1 MEPPAVAARKASA
14 RRMSFTPDDL
24 EFVFLSFE
32 GPDQPYAQ
40 AGGLGVR
47 VTQLTR
53 ALARHGFQTHLVF
66 VGDPALPGGETRE
79 NGCLHLHRWCQ
90 WISASHPEGA
100 YADEIAKVHDY
111 QDSVPAFV
119 TQAIIEPALAAGRRV
134 AVIAEE
140 WHTADA
146 LSRLSDSLHFLGIRD
161 AAVLLWNANND
172 MSFDRINWNRLGFVA
187 QFTAVSRFV
196 KNQMWAH
203 GVNPLVIPNG
213 IPSELLEPVDADAV
227 DAVREAV
234 GSGPWFFKLG
244 RMDPDKGWLAAVE
257 AVHRL
262 RESGV
267 PARLVMKAGQLEDHA
282 HEVYGHMA
290 WRGLQ
295 ATGVHTDDRSIAGI
309 AQALGDADPE
319 AAVLNVEFFLPDDAL
334 PVLYAAADGALANSG
349 YEPFGLV
356 GLEAMAAGG
365 IAYVGSTGEDY
376 AIPMRNSVVLDD
388 VGSPDEIV
396 QVARLLRD
404 DPELAE
410 RIRTGARETAQLH
423 TWDALLPLL
432 LSKLQLAGQRQG
444 LRGL

>member
-1 MEPPAVAARKASA
+1 
-14 RRMSFTPDDL
+14 MSFTPDDL

-47 VTQLTR
+47 VAQLTR
-53 ALARHGFQTHLVF
+53 ALAKHGFDTHLIF
-66 VGDPALPGGETRE
+66 VGDPSLPGTETRE
-79 NGCLHLHRWCQ
+79 DGRLHLYRWCQ

-100 YADEIAKVHDY
+100 YADEVAKVHDY

-119 TQAIIEPALAAGRRV
+119 TQAIVEPALGAGRRV

-146 LSRLSDSLHFLGIRD
+146 LARLSDSLHFLGIRD

-172 MSFDRINWNRLGFVA
+172 MSFHRINWDRLGYVA
-187 QFTAVSRFV
+187 QFTAVSRYV
-196 KNQMWAH
+196 KAQMWSH
-203 GVNPLVIPNG
+203 GVNPQVIPNG
-213 IPSELLEPVDADAV
+213 IPSELLEPVGVEARDAIRA
-227 DAVREAV
+227 AIGNA
-234 GSGPWFFKLG
+234 PWFFKLG

-257 AVHRL
+257 ALHRL
-262 RESGV
+262 REGGV
-267 PARLVMKAGQLEDHA
+267 PARLVMKSGKLEAHA
-282 HEVYGHMA
+282 SEVYGHMA

-295 ATGVHTDDRSIAGI
+295 SVDVHTDDRSVEGI
-309 AQALGDADPE
+309 AAALAAADPE
-319 AAVLNVEFFLPDDAL
+319 AAVLNIDFFLPDAVL
-334 PVLYAAADGALANSG
+334 PVLYAAADGVLANSG

-376 AIPMRNSVVLDD
+376 AISLRNAVILDNAGD
-388 VGSPDEIV
+388 PEEIE
-396 QVARLLRD
+396 QVALRLRD
-404 DPELAE
+404 DPELAQ
-410 RIRTGARETAQLH
+410 RIRAGARETARLH

-432 LSKLQLAGQRQG
+432 LSKLELAARRQG

>member
-1 MEPPAVAARKASA
+1 MEAPAFAACKAPA
-14 RRMSFTPDDL
+14 CRMSFTPDDL

-47 VTQLTR
+47 VTHLTQ
-53 ALARHGFQTHLVF
+53 ALARNGFQTHLVF
-66 VGDPALPGGETRE
+66 VGDPALPATEARE
-79 NGCLHLHRWCQ
+79 NDCLQLHRWCQ

-119 TQAIIEPALAAGRRV
+119 TQAIVEPALAAGRRV

-161 AAVLLWNANND
+161 AVVLFWNANND
-172 MSFDRINWNRLGFVA
+172 MSFDRINWNRLGYVA
-187 QFTAVSRFV
+187 QLTAVSRFV
-196 KNQMWAH
+196 KTQMWSH

-213 IPSELLEPVDADAV
+213 IPSELLEPVDADAI
-227 DAVREAV
+227 DAVRNAV
-234 GSGPWFFKLG
+234 GPGSWFFKLG

-257 AVHRL
+257 AGHRL
-262 RESGV
+262 RESGI
-267 PARLVMKAGQLEDHA
+267 PARLVMKGGQLEDHGA
-282 HEVYGHMA
+282 EVYGHMA

-295 ATGVHTDDRSIAGI
+295 AVGVHTDDRSIAGI

-319 AAVLNVEFFLPDDAL
+319 AAVLNVEFFLPDHAL
-334 PVLYAAADGALANSG
+334 PVLYAAADGVLANSG

-365 IAYVGSTGEDY
+365 VAYVGSTGEDY

-396 QVARLLRD
+396 QVAQMLRG

-410 RIRTGARETAQLH
+410 RIRTGARETARLH